1 MLKTNNITI
10 KFGGLTAVDNLNI
23 EVKEGQTVGLIGPN
37 GAGKTTA
44 FNIITGVYK
53 PTSGS
58 VEFQGEDISG
68 LRQNQIAEKGISRT
82 FQNIRLFKE
91 MNVLENVLL
100 AGHMRM
106 NANLIQAMFGLPSYI
121 HEDKI
126 LKERAMALLEEMG
139 IADLRYEKA
148 TSLPYGKQRKLEIAR
163 ALATEPKLLLL
174 DEPAAGMN
182 PSETMEL
189 IELINKVKEKYQVS
203 VLMIEHHMQLVMN
216 ICEKI
221 WVLDYGKEIARGLP
235 KDIQS
240 NEAVIQA
247 YLGVD

>member
-23 EVKEGQTVGLIGPN
+23 EVNEGQTVGLIGPN

-106 NANLIQAMFGLPSYI
+106 NANLFQAMFGLPSYI

>member
-91 MNVLENVLL
+91 MNVLENILL

-106 NANLIQAMFGLPSYI
+106 NANLFQAMFGLPSYI
-121 HEDKI
+121 HGDKI